1 MDVHVVTCVGRVSV
15 GVEVHVC
22 ACVGGCQ
29 CSHTDGVQRWFPPVL
44 VTALLNPSRHSCVSP
59 DTSEVTPVC
68 PLPETF
74 AGQACSF
81 LIATIKDIRA
91 SENRNGRDPDSL
103 PRASGQS
110 LGADPQSPLPPPW
123 AHSRLHSPVSLVVRG
138 IQAICSGKWNV
149 SHPPARP

>member
-1 MDVHVVTCVGRVSV
+1 MRRWQGEGCRVEGTVQAKAGTCVSV
-15 GVEVHVC
+15 GVCLVRTEKCMHCGLVWWVHRGATVCARSVSMCSC

-59 DTSEVTPVC
+59 DTSEVIPVC
-68 PLPETF
+68 PFPETF

-91 SENRNGRDPDSL
+91 FENRNGRDPDSL
-103 PRASGQS
+103 PQ
-110 LGADPQSPLPPPW
+110 
-123 AHSRLHSPVSLVVRG
+123 
-138 IQAICSGKWNV
+138 
-149 SHPPARP
+149 